1 MAYKNEKT
9 NESEPSEPPVA
20 GHSNMTDSDL
30 NAPTDIDSSKEYGDE
45 FLQRVIESLPH
56 PFYVIDVHDYTIVL
70 ANSASGIVLSDK
82 KTRCF
87 EATHNRN
94 SPCDSANH
102 PCPLNEVAI
111 TKSPVTVEHIH
122 ISKDGEER
130 YLEVHASPVIDDS
143 GDVIQVIEYDLDM
156 TEQRWTENR
165 LETETKRSR
174 LYLDLLAHDMANQL
188 QILTCDIE
196 LLDRQLRPY
205 DDGGLDQIAQDIRDA
220 LVRSNAMISKARG
233 SEQLRWV
240 PLVTRS
246 LPRAIMDAA
255 DELSELYDGFI
266 VYLNFE
272 VSEAN
277 VLADLFLDQLF
288 LNLMENAVIHNTCR
302 KKEVWVTLVQRDD
315 VYEVSVLD
323 NGPGIAPDVAMNL
336 FDPGQRVGG
345 LGLHLSKE
353 IVDKYGGRIQV
364 GCRIPDRYQEG
375 SEFVV
380 ILPRIGCVSNEQG
393 Q

>member
-1 MAYKNEKT
+1 MAYNNERT
-9 NESEPSEPPVA
+9 NKSEPSEPPA
-20 GHSNMTDSDL
+20 TGHTNVTGTDPDT
-30 NAPTDIDSSKEYGDE
+30 PTDIDFSRKCRDE

-56 PFYVIDVHDYTIVL
+56 PFYVIDIHDYTIVL
-70 ANSASGIVLSDK
+70 ANSASGIVLSDET
-82 KTRCF
+82 TRCF
-87 EATHNRN
+87 EATHNRS
-94 SPCDSANH
+94 SPCDGADH
-102 PCPLNEVAI
+102 PCPLNEVAN
-111 TKSPVTVEHIH
+111 TKSPITVEHIH

-196 LLDRQLRPY
+196 LLDRQLRLY
-205 DDGGLDQIAQDIRDA
+205 NDRGLEEIAQDIRDA

-240 PLVTRS
+240 PMVTRS

-266 VYLNFE
+266 VHLSFE
-272 VSEAN
+272 VNEAN

-288 LNLMENAVIHNTCR
+288 LNLMENAVIHNTSR

-364 GCRIPDRYQEG
+364 RCRIPDRCHEG

-380 ILPRIGCVSNEQG
+380 ILPRIGCVSNE
-393 Q
+393 

>member
-9 NESEPSEPPVA
+9 NESVPSEPP
-20 GHSNMTDSDL
+20 TDSPSVMADCSEKTTEDL
-30 NAPTDIDSSKEYGDE
+30 NPSEQHRDA
-45 FLQRVIESLPH
+45 FLDRVIESLPH
-56 PFYVIDVHDYTIVL
+56 PFYVINVRDYTIVL
-70 ANSASGIVLSDK
+70 ANSASGIVLSDRT
-82 KTRCF
+82 TRCF
-87 EATHNRN
+87 EATHNRI
-94 SPCDSANH
+94 SPCDGADH
-102 PCPLNEVAI
+102 PCPLCEV
-111 TKSPVTVEHIH
+111 TKTKRPVTVEHTH
-122 ISKDGEER
+122 YNQEGEER

-165 LETETKRSR
+165 LENETKRSR

-188 QILTCDIE
+188 QILTCDVE
-196 LLDRQLRPY
+196 LLDRKLLLY
-205 DDGGLDQIAQDIRDA
+205 ADKDLEHIAEDIRNA

-246 LPRAIMDAA
+246 LPRAIMDASN
-255 DELSELYDGFI
+255 ELSELYDGFI
-266 VYLNFE
+266 LHLNFE
-272 VSEAN
+272 ISEAN

-288 LNLMENAVIHNTCR
+288 LNLMENAVIHNTR
-302 KKEVWVTLVQRDD
+302 RQKEVWITLVQSDGA
-315 VYEVSVLD
+315 YEVSVSD
-323 NGPGIAPDVAMNL
+323 NGPGIAPDIAMNL
-336 FDPGQRVGG
+336 FDPGMRVGG
-345 LGLHLSKE
+345 LGLQLSKE

-364 GCRIPDRYQEG
+364 HSRIPGKYQEG